1 MVNDA
6 VKTNKNILFDHVSQ
20 KEIINYMN
28 ILKIILII
36 YSHMLMIL

>member
-28 ILKIILII
+28 KIK
-36 YSHMLMIL
+36 YEYYG